1 MNKSDSSLLDTV
13 KMQERVDLYSEEQ
26 PESDVI
32 EVEDESYWVQ
42 RRRSSGPVT
51 HVEIKEAANLGKD
64 RSNEISES
72 FKRELQN
79 PPEEEKK
86 QSPADKARPA
96 GEGVHQNPTF
106 ERDVQLLPDQRLR

>member
-51 HVEIKEAANLGKD
+51 HVEIKEAANSGKD

-72 FKRELQN
+72 FKRELQY

-86 QSPADKARPA
+86 QSPTDKARPI

-106 ERDVQLLPDQRLR
+106 ERDVQLLLDQRLR